1 MINDVLGNIGFNWHV
16 AILNFFNFL
25 VILFILNKFF
35 FKKIGHTIHKRD
47 AYIREGV
54 ENSKT
59 TKKQLEKAVEDGD
72 NIIHK
77 SKIEGQKIV
86 DESADRA
93 ESIARDIKLK
103 AEHEAESLREK
114 LKTAITNSD
123 DKAMDSLVNATPEL
137 LQKVFAQI
145 IGEQMTAEV
154 NAKYIKKLLTSPDIS
169 LR

>member
-35 FKKIGHTIHKRD
+35 FRKIGHTIHKRD

-54 ENSKT
+54 ENAKNA
-59 TKKQLEKAVEDGD
+59 KA
-72 NIIHK
+72 
-77 SKIEGQKIV
+77 KIEQAENDAADIVHSSRVDGQKIM

-103 AEHEAESLREK
+103 AEHEAESLRDK
-114 LKTAITNSD
+114 LKKAIAVSD
-123 DKAMDSLVNATPEL
+123 DKAMSNLADVTPEL
-137 LQKVFAQI
+137 LKKVFSQI

-154 NAKYIKKLLTSPDIS
+154 NAKYIKSILTSPDIS

>member
-35 FKKIGHTIHKRD
+35 FRKIGHTIHKRD

-54 ENSKT
+54 ENAKNA
-59 TKKQLEKAVEDGD
+59 KA
-72 NIIHK
+72 
-77 SKIEGQKIV
+77 KIEQAENDAADIVHSSRVDGQKIM

-103 AEHEAESLREK
+103 AEHEAESLRDK
-114 LKTAITNSD
+114 LKKAIAVSD
-123 DKAMDSLVNATPEL
+123 DKAMSNLADITPEL
-137 LQKVFAQI
+137 LKKVFSQI

-154 NAKYIKKLLTSPDIS
+154 NAKYIKSILTSPDIS